1 MEEKEIVQ
9 SLRICS
15 HRTDVQACTECPLF
29 DNEDCMGDM
38 MAGAADLIEHLT
50 AENAALRE
58 KVPQWVSV
66 DDRHPKPGT
75 RVLATD
81 GVFVGEAYRT
91 SADTWRRY
99 DGIAMRDCIGSVVT
113 HWMPLPEAPKFA
125 DVLRGAPEAP
135 EGEKT

>member
-1 MEEKEIVQ
+1 MEEKETVQ

-38 MAGAADLIEHLT
+38 MAGAADLIERLT

-66 DDRHPKPGT
+66 EERLPIDRLKKYLVAFRDAGGPIVDMARYFPS
-75 RVLATD
+75 D
-81 GVFVGEAYRT
+81 GWTCDNWDVPQNL
-91 SADTWRRY
+91 
-99 DGIAMRDCIGSVVT
+99 IT
-113 HWMPLPEAPKFA
+113 HWMPM
-125 DVLRGAPEAP
+125 PEAP
-135 EGEKT
+135 EVDL